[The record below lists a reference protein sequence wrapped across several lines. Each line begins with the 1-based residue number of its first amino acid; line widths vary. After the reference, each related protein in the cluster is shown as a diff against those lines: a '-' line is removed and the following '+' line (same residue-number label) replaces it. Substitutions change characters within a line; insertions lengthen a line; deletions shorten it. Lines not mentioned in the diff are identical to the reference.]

1 VSEIVRSP
9 LNPLAPTLSAI
20 MCDGM
25 GWFSNNDFKRMLLFY
40 DQILY
45 LVPSRTAEFED
56 VDGQPKYI
64 MFSKRRQEIG
74 FHYQRYEPDDV
85 MADLL
90 LHAARLDAERRA
102 FASIIAGIP
111 EEDRIYTWRV
121 TNADADLGR
130 GSSVAL
136 HPNQEVI
143 AHALLLNKFLVAAD
157 LLDAVPITGKPY
169 IHALVCE
176 KYQAAQAT
184 LNAEREAPIIPN
196 PSLNPIAIQV
206 INAIVTDDQLERR
219 SEIEIVEYKEKH
231 RQLFDM
237 FSYTVRKLVKQVSAL
252 PGSPDFERQ
261 VAELV
266 NTEVWRDKMEVE
278 RELRDG
284 WEGFFKSA
292 VKSAVSGAVG
302 LGITPFLH
310 LGQLSIASALAGVAA
325 GFAAAAPWATS
336 EFVTL
341 LEKRKQAKRH
351 GVYYLL
357 NFK

>member
-1 VSEIVRSP
+1 
-9 LNPLAPTLSAI
+9 

-25 GWFSNNDFKRMLLFY
+25 GWFSKNDFKRMLLLY

-45 LVPSRTAEFED
+45 LVPSRTTEFSD

-64 MFSKRRQEIG
+64 MFSKDREEIG
-74 FHYQRYEPDDV
+74 FQYQHYQPDPV

-90 LHAARLDAERRA
+90 IQAAKLDAERTT
-102 FASIIAGIP
+102 FASIIASIP
-111 EEDRIYTWRV
+111 EDDRRYTWRV

-136 HPNQEVI
+136 HPAEEAI

-176 KYQAAQAT
+176 KYQIAQAT
-184 LNAEREAPIIPN
+184 PNAEGQGTSIAP
-196 PSLNPIAIQV
+196 PSLTPIAIQV
-206 INAIVTDDQLERR
+206 INAIVTDDDLERR

-231 RQLFDM
+231 RQLFDN
-237 FSYTVRKLVKQVSAL
+237 FSYTIRKLVKQVSAI
-252 PGSPDFERQ
+252 PSSPDFDRQ
-261 VAELV
+261 VSELIS
-266 NTEVWRDKMEVE
+266 TEVWRDKMEVE

-292 VKSAVSGAVG
+292 VKSAVSGAVV
-302 LGITPFLH
+302 LGITPFLS
-310 LGQLSIASALAGVAA
+310 LGKLSIASALA
-325 GFAAAAPWATS
+325 AAAVTAPWATS
-336 EFVTL
+336 EIINL
-341 LEKRKQAKRH
+341 LEKRKQTKRH
-351 GVYYLL
+351 GLYYLL